1 MRAGAK
7 LVLRVV
13 LPLHHPFVRTMQ
25 PTREG
30 QAMRQK
36 TSHLRGIR
44 AALTAAGSTIHPAL
58 TPGSALWFWALAA
71 AVVFVAFGGRT
82 PEVRS

>member
-1 MRAGAK
+1 VR
-7 LVLRVV
+7 LV
-13 LPLHHPFVRTMQ
+13 LPLHLHFVLDDETDAR
-25 PTREG
+25 G
-30 QAMRQK
+30 QAMRHK

-71 AVVFVAFGGRT
+71 AVVFAAFGWRT